1 MDIKRQL
8 GQRIRAIR
16 KKKGYTQEKLAELI
30 NIEPPSLSYIET
42 GKFAPAVET
51 LQKLSE
57 VLNVDIWEF
66 YYFENRTHKQMVDE
80 ITHAMTTDENLTKMF
95 YGLFKSISYL
105 K

>member
-1 MDIKRQL
+1 MDVKKQL

-42 GKFAPAVET
+42 GKFAPSVET

-57 VLNVDIWEF
+57 VLRVDIWEF
-66 YYFENRTHKQMVDE
+66 YYFENRTHQQMINE
-80 ITHAMTTDENLTKMF
+80 MTNAMTVDENLTKMF
-95 YGLFKSISYL
+95 YGLFKSISYI

>member
-1 MDIKRQL
+1 MDIKKQL
-8 GQRIRAIR
+8 GKRIREIR

-51 LQKLSE
+51 LQKISE
-57 VLNVDIWEF
+57 ILETDIWEF
-66 YYFENRTHKQMVDE
+66 YYFENRTHEDMVRE
-80 ITHAMTTDENLTKMF
+80 ITEAMKEDENLTKMF
-95 YGLFKSISYL
+95 YSLFKTVSYI

>member
-1 MDIKRQL
+1 MDVKKQL
-8 GQRIRAIR
+8 GKRIQAIR

-42 GKFAPAVET
+42 GKFAPSVET

-57 VLNVDIWEF
+57 ILQVDIWEF
-66 YYFENRTHKQMVDE
+66 YYFENRTHNQMIDE
-80 ITHAMTTDENLTKMF
+80 ITCAMIDDEKLTKMF
-95 YGLFKSISYL
+95 YSLLKSISYI